1 MMHYLLKFLLASFLL
16 SGCTTPSLDFF
27 KSGQGIRA
35 LALPSIDH
43 GYRHLQTRVI
53 TSLDEYTAFLH
64 TIDTQQDWDHKVAFG
79 MTMAKAEI
87 DFAKENLLI
96 YRHMV
101 NSSSKAVVPKILSV
115 KENRAVILLEEQGA
129 KSTGTLY
136 QAFFYTVSKKITQV
150 TFKSKQRVVTVKN
163 SKQTSVIPKECIA
176 WFDGCNHCI
185 RAATGRALCTKR
197 YCKKKA
203 AFRCVKWE

>member
-1 MMHYLLKFLLASFLL
+1 MQYLLKFLLASLLL
-16 SGCTTPSLDFF
+16 SGCSTSTLDFF
-27 KSGQGIRA
+27 KSTQGIRT
-35 LALPSIDH
+35 LTLPSIDR

-53 TSLDEYTAFLH
+53 TSSDEYTAFLH
-64 TIDTQQDWDHKVAFG
+64 AIDAQENWDHKVAFG
-79 MTMAKAEI
+79 MTIAKAQI
-87 DFAKENLLI
+87 DFTKENLLI

-101 NSSSKAVVPKILSV
+101 SSFSKAVVPKILSI
-115 KENRAVILLEEQGA
+115 KENHAVILLEEQGA

-163 SKQTSVIPKECIA
+163 SKQTLVIPKECIA

-197 YCKKKA
+197 YCKKRGE
-203 AFRCVKWE
+203 FCCVKWQ